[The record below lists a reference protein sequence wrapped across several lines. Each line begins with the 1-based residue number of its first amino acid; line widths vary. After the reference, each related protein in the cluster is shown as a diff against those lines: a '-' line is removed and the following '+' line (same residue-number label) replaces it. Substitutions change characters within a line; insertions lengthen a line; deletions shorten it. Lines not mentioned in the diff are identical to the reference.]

1 MIEEEIEIDDEIDD
15 DSVSMSYDIASYPSD
30 LTLSGISQLW
40 KDGDIKIPDYQR
52 EFVWTI
58 KQSSLLIDSF
68 LCGLPVPNVF
78 LYVDENNRSIVI
90 DGQQRILTIVFYID
104 GYFGKENHLGNR
116 QVFRLSGLAKN
127 SPYFNKK
134 FVDLTEADQR
144 KLKQSILRA
153 INIKQLNPKG
163 ESTSSYHIFERLNTG
178 GTPLKPQEIRNS
190 VFTGEFS
197 KQLRELNRDENW
209 RKLLGKTQVDRHQKD
224 VELILRIFSLSKG
237 GVVNYEKPLREFM
250 NVSMKENRNGSSQK
264 VKNFLKSFPAAT
276 KKAVSELGEKPF
288 RLRGPINVAAL
299 ESIMCA
305 LVDHSSKLKKID
317 LSAAYKKLVANN
329 EFITLTKINTTDV
342 KTVQDRFSLVQKTL
356 LEK

>member
-1 MIEEEIEIDDEIDD
+1 MIEEEIEVDDEIDD
-15 DSVSMSYDIASYPSD
+15 ESVSMSYDIASYPSD

-68 LCGLPVPNVF
+68 LCGLPVPNIF
-78 LYVDENNRSIVI
+78 LYVDENNRSVVI
-90 DGQQRILTIVFYID
+90 DGQQRIMTIVFFID
-104 GYFGKENHLGNR
+104 GYFGKENYQGNK

-127 SPYFNKK
+127 SPYFNKR
-134 FVDLTEADQR
+134 FVDLAEADQR

-163 ESTSSYHIFERLNTG
+163 ESTSAYHIFERLNTG

-190 VFTGEFS
+190 VFIGEFS

-209 RKLLGKTQVDRHQKD
+209 RKLLGKNQVDRHQKD

-237 GVVNYEKPLREFM
+237 GVESYEKPLREFM
-250 NVSMKENRNGSSQK
+250 NVSMKENRNGATQK

-276 KKAVSELGEKPF
+276 KKAASELGEKPF

-305 LVDHSSKLKKID
+305 LVDSSSKLNKID
-317 LSAAYKKLVANN
+317 LGAAYRKLVANQ

-342 KTVQDRFSLVQKTL
+342 KTVQDRLSLVQKTL

>member
-1 MIEEEIEIDDEIDD
+1 MVDDDIEIEDEADD
-15 DSVSMSYDIASYPSD
+15 DSVAMSYDIAAYPSD

-52 EFVWTI
+52 EFVWTM

-68 LCGLPVPNVF
+68 LCGLPVPNIF
-78 LYVDENNRSIVI
+78 LYIDENNRSLVI
-90 DGQQRILTIVFYID
+90 DGQQRIMTIVFYID
-104 GYFGKENHLGNR
+104 GYFGKENSQGRR

-127 SPYFNKK
+127 SPYFNKR
-134 FVDLTEADQR
+134 FLDLSEADQR

-163 ESTSSYHIFERLNTG
+163 ESTSAYHIFERLNTG

-197 KQLRELNRDENW
+197 RQLRELNRDANW
-209 RKLLGKTQVDRHQKD
+209 RKLLGKNQVDRHQKD

-237 GVVNYEKPLREFM
+237 GIDNYEKPLREFM
-250 NVSMKENRNGSSQK
+250 NISMKDNRDGDTQK
-264 VKNFLKSFPAAT
+264 VRNFLKNFPAAAR
-276 KKAVSELGEKPF
+276 KAASELGEKPF

-305 LVDHSSKLKKID
+305 LVDSAAKLKRVD
-317 LSAAYKKLVANN
+317 LGAAYTKLVNDQ
-329 EFITLTKINTTDV
+329 EFMVLTKINTTDV
-342 KTVQDRFSLVQKTL
+342 KTVQDRLALVQKTL